1 MAVLEVENGVRSLF
15 IFPDISS
22 GFQCA
27 RNRAMAYERN
37 AGLPSTFMPW
47 DLASMRRR
55 RVLACARWGSY
66 LPFVR
71 FLFNSSEILP
81 ELRLRTRAISRM
93 PYCFSRKSAISRRS
107 VLLIFGLLCIHYGL
121 YRSVRIQNGMDAP
134 VVPWRRREENIKAH
148 TSNSE
153 VSRGG
158 LIRQTPFCFA
168 QFYQGYFNTLER
180 IKVTYEE
187 ICLKF
192 HFKQTDG
199 DRPAGTADGYGL
211 LTACGHSC
219 YDSRNPQ

>member
-27 RNRAMAYERN
+27 RNPAMTYERN

-47 DLASMRRR
+47 YLASMRRR

-107 VLLIFGLLCIHYGL
+107 VLLILGLLCIHYGL
-121 YRSVRIQNGMDAP
+121 YRSVRIQNGMDDPENQKGAYSATP
-134 VVPWRRREENIKAH
+134 RQGVGNGYHRRTQKHHPRM
-148 TSNSE
+148 
-153 VSRGG
+153 R
-158 LIRQTPFCFA
+158 R
-168 QFYQGYFNTLER
+168 
-180 IKVTYEE
+180 
-187 ICLKF
+187 
-192 HFKQTDG
+192 
-199 DRPAGTADGYGL
+199 AD
-211 LTACGHSC
+211 ARS
-219 YDSRNPQ
+219 

>member
-27 RNRAMAYERN
+27 RNPAMTYERN
-37 AGLPSTFMPW
+37 AVLPSTFMPW
-47 DLASMRRR
+47 YLASMRRR

-134 VVPWRRREENIKAH
+134 VVPWGRREICSIQNEENEIYF
-148 TSNSE
+148 TSANAQPE
-153 VSRGG
+153 AEGG
-158 LIRQTPFCFA
+158 
-168 QFYQGYFNTLER
+168 
-180 IKVTYEE
+180 K
-187 ICLKF
+187 
-192 HFKQTDG
+192 H
-199 DRPAGTADGYGL
+199 
-211 LTACGHSC
+211 
-219 YDSRNPQ
+219 